1 MVTTTD
7 IRSIAPEARSCYFED
22 EEDLTFYEKY
32 TFINCR
38 LECAI
43 LSVEPLIGCI
53 PWHLP
58 MVINIYLNIQ
68 LQKILLLL
76 VEKRLKNL

>member
-7 IRSIAPEARSCYFED
+7 IRSIAPEARGCFFED
-22 EEDLTFYEKY
+22 EQDLTFYEKY

-43 LSVEPLIGCI
+43 LRVETLIGCI

-58 MVINIYLNIQ
+58 KVIDIYLNIS
-68 LQKILLLL
+68 LQKNPLLL

>member
-7 IRSIAPEARSCYFED
+7 IRSIAPEARGCFFED
-22 EEDLTFYEKY
+22 EQDLTFYEKY
-32 TFINCR
+32 SFINCR

-43 LSVEPLIGCI
+43 LRVEPQIGCI

-58 MVINIYLNIQ
+58 KVIDLNIS
-68 LQKILLLL
+68 LQRILSLF